1 MTAPLGQ
8 LGFAPSSVQSH
19 VAVRREID
27 SQEEHSGATHKGP
40 WEPRLLPS
48 HNTIA
53 GQDHLAPTLQL
64 LLQLGRF
71 LSLDT
76 KSD

>member
-1 MTAPLGQ
+1 MTAPLRQ

-19 VAVRREID
+19 VAVGSEID
-27 SQEEHSGATHKGP
+27 SQEEHRGATHEGP
-40 WEPRLLPS
+40 REPRLFPS
-48 HNTIA
+48 HDTIA
-53 GQDHLAPTLQL
+53 SQDHLAPALQL